1 MCIHYYWILLLPKQ
15 YRIAQYSSVISSI
28 AFDDQYL
35 SLYCGAIMRMYL
47 NGAEASSTIRV
58 LGFSNPTLIQIHMLK
73 LFKQVCECDAQLGRR
88 RIEDEMRSTLQI
100 ICKKGVFNYA
110 HASNLADAGS

>member
-1 MCIHYYWILLLPKQ
+1 
-15 YRIAQYSSVISSI
+15 
-28 AFDDQYL
+28 
-35 SLYCGAIMRMYL
+35 MRMYL

-58 LGFSNPTLIQIHMLK
+58 LGFSNPTLIQIHILK